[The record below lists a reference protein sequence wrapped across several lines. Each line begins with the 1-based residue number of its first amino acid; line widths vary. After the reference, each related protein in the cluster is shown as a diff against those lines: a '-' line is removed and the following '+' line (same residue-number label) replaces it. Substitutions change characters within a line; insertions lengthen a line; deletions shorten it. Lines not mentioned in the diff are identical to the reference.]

1 MITMGNHELAM
12 LEDRWGVITRDGKPA
27 AHFEHTIAIHHGKAD
42 IMSSFAEIEE
52 VERQKH

>member
-12 LEDRWGVITRDGKPA
+12 LEDRWGVITRDSKPA